1 MKQKK
6 KSRFFTFIFSFL
18 PGAAEMYMGFMKNG
32 FSLML
37 FFLLPFALIVIYGGL
52 DFLMPI
58 CAVMWFYGFFHA
70 RNYAGLDDQSF
81 DAMTDK
87 YVWEEFSD
95 LDFSKVSAKTAK
107 KWIAAALIVIGAAL
121 IWDYFSGILY
131 RLIPEGYWDDI
142 YPALSNIPQV
152 VISILM
158 VIVGIRMIIG
168 KKKELLTSSEVEVKP
183 IADIAQIED
192 KNPHSKEA

>member
-6 KSRFFTFIFSFL
+6 KNRFFTFIFSFL
-18 PGAAEMYMGFMKNG
+18 PGAAEMYMGFMKSG

-70 RNYAGLDDQSF
+70 RNYAGMDDQSF
-81 DAMTDK
+81 EAMTDR
-87 YVWEEFSD
+87 YIWEEFSD
-95 LDFSKVSAKTAK
+95 LNFNEVSGKTVK
-107 KWIAAALIVIGAAL
+107 KWIAAALIVIGAAM

-158 VIVGIRMIIG
+158 VIVGVRMIIG
-168 KKKELLTSSEVEVKP
+168 KKKELDITSETTSKP
-183 IADIAQIED
+183 MADIAKIED
-192 KNPHSKEA
+192 KSLDSKEA

>member
-6 KSRFFTFIFSFL
+6 KNRFFTFIFSFL
-18 PGAAEMYMGFMKNG
+18 PGAAEMYMGFMKSG

-81 DAMTDK
+81 EAMTDK
-87 YVWEEFSD
+87 YIWEEFSD
-95 LDFSKVSAKTAK
+95 LNFSKVSGKVVK
-107 KWIAAALIVIGAAL
+107 KWIAAALIVIGAAM

-158 VIVGIRMIIG
+158 VIVGVRMIIG
-168 KKKELLTSSEVEVKP
+168 KKKELDITSETTAKP

-192 KNPHSKEA
+192 KSLDSKEA

>member
-1 MKQKK
+1 
-6 KSRFFTFIFSFL
+6 
-18 PGAAEMYMGFMKNG
+18 MGFMKNG

-37 FFLLPFALIVIYGGL
+37 CFLLPFALIVIYGGL

-70 RNYAGLDDQSF
+70 RNYAGMDDMTF

-87 YVWEEFSD
+87 YIWEEFSD
-95 LDFSKVSAKTAK
+95 LNFSKVSGKTAK

-158 VIVGIRMIIG
+158 VIVGIRMVVG
-168 KKKELLTSSEVEVKP
+168 KKKELDTTSDVDVKP

-192 KNPHSKEA
+192 KSLNSKEA

>member
-6 KSRFFTFIFSFL
+6 KNRFFTFIFSFL

-37 FFLLPFALIVIYGGL
+37 FFLLPFALVVIYGGL

-70 RNYAGLDDQSF
+70 RNYAGMDDMTF

-87 YVWEEFSD
+87 YIWEEFSD
-95 LDFSKVSAKTAK
+95 LNFSKVSAKTAK
-107 KWIAAALIVIGAAL
+107 KWIAVALIVIGAAL

-158 VIVGIRMIIG
+158 VIVGIRMVVG
-168 KKKELLTSSEVEVKP
+168 KKKELDTTSDADVKP

-192 KNPHSKEA
+192 KSLNSKEA

>member
-6 KSRFFTFIFSFL
+6 KNRFFTFIFSFM

-37 FFLLPFALIVIYGGL
+37 FFLIPFALIVIYGGL

-58 CAVMWFYGFFHA
+58 GVVMWFYGFFHA
-70 RNYAGLDDQSF
+70 INYAGMDDQSF
-81 DAMTDK
+81 DAAKDR
-87 YVWEEFSD
+87 YIWEEFSD
-95 LDFSKVSAKTAK
+95 LDFSKVSARTAR
-107 KWIAAALIVIGAAL
+107 KWIAVTLIVVGAAL

-152 VISILM
+152 VISVLM

-168 KKKELLTSSEVEVKP
+168 KKKELDTTPETELKST
-183 IADIAQIED
+183 ADIAQIED
-192 KNPHSKEA
+192 KSLGSKEA

>member
-6 KSRFFTFIFSFL
+6 KNRFFTFIFSFL

-37 FFLLPFALIVIYGGL
+37 CFLFPFALIVIYGGL

-70 RNYAGLDDQSF
+70 RNYAGMDDMTF

-87 YVWEEFSD
+87 YIWEEFSD
-95 LDFSKVSAKTAK
+95 LNFSKVSGKTVK

-121 IWDYFSGILY
+121 IWDYFSSILY

-168 KKKELLTSSEVEVKP
+168 KKKELDDSSEVEVKP
-183 IADIAQIED
+183 LADIAQIED

>member
-6 KSRFFTFIFSFL
+6 KNRFFTFIFSFL

-37 FFLLPFALIVIYGGL
+37 CFLLPFALIVIYGGL

-70 RNYAGLDDQSF
+70 RNYAGMDDMTF

-87 YVWEEFSD
+87 YIWEEFSD
-95 LDFSKVSAKTAK
+95 LNFSKVSSKTAK

-158 VIVGIRMIIG
+158 VIVGIRMVVG
-168 KKKELLTSSEVEVKP
+168 KKKELDTTSDADVKP

-192 KNPHSKEA
+192 KSLNSKEA

>member
-6 KSRFFTFIFSFL
+6 KNRFFTFIFSFL

-37 FFLLPFALIVIYGGL
+37 FFLLPFALVVIYGGL

-70 RNYAGLDDQSF
+70 RNYAGLDDMSF

-87 YVWEEFSD
+87 YIWEEFSD
-95 LDFSKVSAKTAK
+95 LDFSKVSVKTAG

-121 IWDYFSGILY
+121 IWDYFSSILY

-158 VIVGIRMIIG
+158 VIVGIRMVIG
-168 KKKELLTSSEVEVKP
+168 KKKELDTTAEVDVKP

-192 KNPHSKEA
+192 KSLDSKEA

>member
-6 KSRFFTFIFSFL
+6 KNRFFTFILSFL

-37 FFLLPFALIVIYGGL
+37 FFLLPFALITIYGGL

-70 RNYAGLDDQSF
+70 RNIAALDDQSF
-81 DAMTDK
+81 DAMTDR
-87 YVWEEFSD
+87 YIWEEFSD
-95 LDFSKVSAKTAK
+95 LGFDKVSGKAAR

-131 RLIPEGYWDDI
+131 RLIPESYWDDI

-158 VIVGIRMIIG
+158 VIVGIRMIVG
-168 KKKELLTSSEVEVKP
+168 KKKELDTSSEAEVKP
-183 IADIAQIED
+183 VADIAQIDD
-192 KNPHSKEA
+192 KSLDSKEA

>member
-6 KSRFFTFIFSFL
+6 KSKLFTFLFSFM

-37 FFLLPFALIVIYGGL
+37 FFLVPFALIVIYGGL

-70 RNYAGLDDQSF
+70 RNYAGLDDQDF
-81 DAMTDK
+81 AALTDK
-87 YVWEEFSD
+87 YIWEEFSD
-95 LDFSKVSAKTAK
+95 LDFSKVSVKTAR
-107 KWIAAALIVIGAAL
+107 KWVAVALIVIGAAL
-121 IWDYFSGILY
+121 IWDYFSSIMY

-158 VIVGIRMIIG
+158 VIVGIRMVIG
-168 KKKELLTSSEVEVKP
+168 KKKDLDTAADTEVKP

-192 KNPHSKEA
+192 KSLDSKEA

>member
-6 KSRFFTFIFSFL
+6 KNRFFTLIFSFL

-37 FFLLPFALIVIYGGL
+37 FFLLPFALTVIYGGL

-81 DAMTDK
+81 EAMTDK
-87 YVWEEFSD
+87 YIWEEFSD
-95 LDFSKVSAKTAK
+95 LNFSNVSGKVVK
-107 KWIAAALIVIGAAL
+107 KWIAAALIVIGAAM

-168 KKKELLTSSEVEVKP
+168 KKKELDITSETTAKP
-183 IADIAQIED
+183 MADIEQIED
-192 KNPHSKEA
+192 KSLDSKEA

>member
-6 KSRFFTFIFSFL
+6 KNRFFTFIFSFL

-32 FSLML
+32 FSLMI
-37 FFLLPFALIVIYGGL
+37 FFLMPFALVVIYGGL

-81 DAMTDK
+81 AALEDR
-87 YVWEEFSD
+87 YIWEEFSD
-95 LDFSKVSAKTAK
+95 LDFSKVSVKTAR
-107 KWIAAALIVIGAAL
+107 KWIAIALIVIGAAL
-121 IWDYFSGILY
+121 IWDYFSSILY

-152 VISILM
+152 VISVLM
-158 VIVGIRMIIG
+158 VIIGIRMIIG
-168 KKKELLTSSEVEVKP
+168 KKKELDSTGSTEVKP
-183 IADIAQIED
+183 IADIARIED
-192 KNPHSKEA
+192 KSLDSKEA

>member
-6 KSRFFTFIFSFL
+6 KNRFFTFIFSFL

-37 FFLLPFALIVIYGGL
+37 FFLIPFALIVIYGGL

-70 RNYAGLDDQSF
+70 RNYAGMDDMTF

-87 YVWEEFSD
+87 YIWEEFSD
-95 LDFSKVSAKTAK
+95 LNFNKVSGKTAK

-158 VIVGIRMIIG
+158 VIVGIRMVVG
-168 KKKELLTSSEVEVKP
+168 KKKELDTTSDVDVKP

-192 KNPHSKEA
+192 KSLNSKEA

>member
-6 KSRFFTFIFSFL
+6 KNRFFTFIFSFL

-58 CAVMWFYGFFHA
+58 CAVVWFYGFFHA
-70 RNYAGLDDQSF
+70 RNYAGMDDMTF

-87 YVWEEFSD
+87 YIWEEFSD
-95 LDFSKVSAKTAK
+95 LNFSKVSAKTAK

-158 VIVGIRMIIG
+158 VIVGIRMVVG
-168 KKKELLTSSEVEVKP
+168 KKKELDTTSDADVKP

-192 KNPHSKEA
+192 KSLNSKEA